1 MPHRCLIQTQM
12 AMHIPDVSQQPLE
25 FELLHCPGCGNH
37 YSSDTLY
44 ERLPDTRAG
53 TDEVQLLDLTDDEE
67 SMTLHVYRHYM
78 LNLSDKIEHWQVV
91 RREAEEKVLEL
102 QGELDRARNHVEG
115 IEADRRRILEE
126 QEEINPTIE
135 RMLAEIDGALQ
146 IIDVMNAIGIELP
159 PQIQMHLECL
169 HLLPSDA
176 QNSVAAAAFHHL
188 CRHIANTGDKDT
200 FAKLDKHIAD
210 IVNLAMCRFIDAKDK
225 ERWNSEMFLTF
236 GDDVSHAIRSKLGS
250 SYFQIFR
257 RNLVTHPMKLPG
269 SAHAER
275 EGPRHR
281 PRCQT
286 GSARRRGSKKKKT
299 RTTSE
304 PVSETRRVL
313 LCSFN

>member
-1 MPHRCLIQTQM
+1 MSPL
-12 AMHIPDVSQQPLE
+12 DVSQQPLE

-37 YSSDTLY
+37 YSSCGSVQCWCDTLY
-44 ERLPDTRAG
+44 ERLPDVVG
-53 TDEVQLLDLTDDEE
+53 QPEFGDLLDLTDDEE

-115 IEADRRRILEE
+115 IEADRRRILAE

-135 RMLAEIDGALQ
+135 RMLAEIVGALE

-159 PQIQMHLECL
+159 PQIQMHLESL

-176 QNSVAAAAFHHL
+176 PNSVAAAAFHHL
-188 CRHIANTGDKDT
+188 CRHIENTGDKDT

-225 ERWNSEMFLTF
+225 ERWKNEMFLTF
-236 GDDVSHAIRSKLGS
+236 GDDVSHALRSKLGT
-250 SYFQIFR
+250 SYYQIFLR
-257 RNLVTHPMKLPG
+257 DFVANPMKFPG
-269 SAHAER
+269 PHAPKGVPDIDRVVKQVLRGAEA
-275 EGPRHR
+275 PRRKKLAPQASPSVR
-281 PRCQT
+281 PDEYSCAV
-286 GSARRRGSKKKKT
+286 SSDRG
-299 RTTSE
+299 
-304 PVSETRRVL
+304 
-313 LCSFN
+313 